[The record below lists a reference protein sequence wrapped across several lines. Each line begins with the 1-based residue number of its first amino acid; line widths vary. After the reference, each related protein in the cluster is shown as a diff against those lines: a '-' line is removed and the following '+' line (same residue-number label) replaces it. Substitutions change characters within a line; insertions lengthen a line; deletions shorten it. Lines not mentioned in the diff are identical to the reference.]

1 MAFSRREFLGQT
13 LGSLAAFSLAETFA
27 RHDLFA
33 ADVKP
38 LTRQWLAE
46 VNQLSLDA
54 KQQKVKPLDWQSQV
68 EALYQQVDLAD
79 LLRSIDFDKLTANL
93 QFVDNGAKSLKFTFR
108 DEPGIP
114 TSNVAFGKQIFA
126 LKKGCSVVPHG
137 HNNMNTA
144 FLVLKGD
151 LHGRH
156 YDRLRDE
163 PEHLIIRP
171 TIDQKFKAG
180 GHSSISD
187 VKDNIHWFK
196 AESDTAFI
204 FNIHVM
210 DVRPGSGASTGRV
223 YVDPQGEKLADGTI
237 RAKLVG
243 YKEVHQLY
251 G

>member
-1 MAFSRREFLGQT
+1 MASSRREFLSET
-13 LGSLAAFSLAETFA
+13 LGSLAAFSLVETFA

-38 LTRQWLAE
+38 LTREWLAE
-46 VNQLSLDA
+46 VNQLSLEA
-54 KQQKVKPLDWQSQV
+54 RQKKVQPLDWQSRV
-68 EALYQQVDLAD
+68 EALYEKADLAD
-79 LLRSIDFDKLTANL
+79 LLRSIDFDKLTTNL
-93 QFVDNGAKSLKFTFR
+93 QFVDNGARSLKFSFR
-108 DEPGIP
+108 DEPGVP
-114 TSNVAFGKQIFA
+114 ANLAFGKQIFA

-144 FLVLKGD
+144 FLVLKGE

-156 YDRLRDE
+156 YDRLKDE

-171 TIDQKFKAG
+171 TIDQKFRAG

-210 DVRPGSGASTGRV
+210 DVRPGSGAPTGRV